1 MLIKEKR
8 AFVKGAVLFV
18 SFFVVLLL
26 MFSPLFGGKNAL
38 EASDDLFNSMSKGS
52 TYYIP
57 DLIKKNESYKGASV
71 SLSIKLKDT
80 QMAQKASKLLT
91 TAGATVK
98 EDGTQLSVSGDLG
111 RLLEAS
117 LKDSDAMFN
126 NREAEVTARYGL
138 PGKEALFVWWNVFT
152 EIDRDL
158 SRQKRFKEAK
168 WVSDVVKKGVET
180 GYNFF
185 GIAPQTVG
193 SRAGILTFSLI
204 FYVIYTL
211 WWGVAIMFLFEGVGL
226 ELKAGAKKEM

>member
-1 MLIKEKR
+1 MLIKDKR
-8 AFVKGAVLFV
+8 AFIKGAVLFV

-26 MFSPLFGGKNAL
+26 MFSPMFGGKNAL
-38 EASDDLFNSMSKGS
+38 EAADDLFNSMSKGS

-91 TAGATVK
+91 TVGATVK
-98 EDGTQLSVSGDLG
+98 EDGAQLSVSGDLG
-111 RLLEAS
+111 RLVEAS

-126 NREAEVTARYGL
+126 NRDTEVTARYGL
-138 PGKEALFVWWNVFT
+138 PGKEALFVWWNVLT
-152 EIDRDL
+152 QTDRDL
-158 SRQKRFKEAK
+158 TRQKRFKEAK
-168 WVSDVVKKGVET
+168 WVSDVVQKGVET

-185 GIAPQTVG
+185 GIVPQTVG
-193 SRAGILTFSLI
+193 SRAGILTFSLV

-211 WWGVAIMFLFEGVGL
+211 WWGVAIMFLFEGVGF